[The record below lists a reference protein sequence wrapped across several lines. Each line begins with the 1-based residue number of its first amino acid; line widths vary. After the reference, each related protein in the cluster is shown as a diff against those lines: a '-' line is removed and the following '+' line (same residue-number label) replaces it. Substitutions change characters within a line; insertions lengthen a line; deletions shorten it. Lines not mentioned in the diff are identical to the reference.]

1 MYNYAISKVSVLTA
15 AAYSN
20 LIPIFALIL
29 SAILL
34 GEVLT
39 VWQWVSIAVVFAG
52 VIVSQRHQE
61 LKVDVDDDNLSA
73 DTNSLNSVPDAN
85 ESKG

>member
-34 GEVLT
+34 DEVLT
-39 VWQWVSIAVVFAG
+39 LWQWVSIAVVFAG

-61 LKVDVDDDNLSA
+61 LKVDVDDNLSA
-73 DTNSLNSVPDAN
+73 DTNNLKSVPEAN